1 MRNFRLHH
9 QMSKNIS
16 RSTNFQTCR
25 TKGNKIRPEDPSTIV
40 PAGKK
45 KSPLQ
50 LLFLFLVVLPFF
62 PFHRIHRKIAHVMP
76 LAVLLL
82 ACFASK
88 ASRFFKIGVGKLR
101 QTPKRRDFCSKWFT
115 PQKKGHDATGCIWS
129 PSLEFHLE
137 AIFDLKS
144 HYLLAPPK
152 LDSHHRWR
160 NMESDRP
167 RRMTKGLKK
176 TDQDFH
182 PPYFVARN
190 RKIHPDSPYQN
201 ISNTPHIFCM

>member
-1 MRNFRLHH
+1 
-9 QMSKNIS
+9 
-16 RSTNFQTCR
+16 
-25 TKGNKIRPEDPSTIV
+25 
-40 PAGKK
+40 
-45 KSPLQ
+45 
-50 LLFLFLVVLPFF
+50 
-62 PFHRIHRKIAHVMP
+62 MP

-88 ASRFFKIGVGKLR
+88 ASRFSSFGWSR
-101 QTPKRRDFCSKWFT
+101 QTSANPKT
-115 PQKKGHDATGCIWS
+115 PGFLQQVIYTPKKGHDATGCIWS

-182 PPYFVARN
+182 PPYFVARTE
-190 RKIHPDSPYQN
+190 RFILIHHIKIYQIHPTFSVCKGASSFESSGRQSSIAKIRPQ
-201 ISNTPHIFCM
+201 